1 MPLTN
6 RRTAY
11 LRNEK
16 NQLSL
21 ADVKTKIREQG
32 ITKEQFYEALHI
44 AELVKKTNKKWQTR
58 NARNAKRRK
67 TTPELTETQLY
78 NQLTEL
84 IEEQQRRND
93 LNITKREPKR
103 FKTKAAT
110 QHTYENP
117 DQNPS
122 LSIIGKTAKD
132 LVDGV
137 KELTNIKV
145 QYQMIVMFRKPF
157 EEKEESW
164 GDGLA
169 PFYFTSDPVIILNI
183 GQVKQCIDI
192 TKQNLQNWIEE
203 NHQRGSGWK
212 YVYVDQLSVT
222 ISAYQPLRGGSYVE
236 LDDYVKNK
244 KCCINIKNTDNK
256 CIKYCILLDK
266 HKDFIKSHPERV
278 SHYAR
283 YENDFDWS
291 SIKFPVGL
299 NQIDKIEKLI
309 NKPISVYGYSDKRVF
324 PLRITKMTNEK
335 EVDGMIRKFPCEGV
349 INLLLVDNKHY
360 VYITK
365 LDVLV
370 SPIQRDANDKHIAL
384 KSFVCQNCLHCFS
397 SKLRLDNHRT
407 NGCDMFEPTKTE
419 LPKMIKT
426 EEGWETPTIT
436 FNRHTRKFKAPVVI
450 YADFET
456 LIEKYQNIHHN
467 EGDSSTTKLAE
478 LPPCSFKFNVVSD
491 YPQLNMGH
499 TMFRGENAAFEFM
512 QKLVKVGDDI
522 RNVLDYEHKMII
534 TKKQEL
540 QFQKC
545 TCCHICDKPFK
556 GDDVKVRD
564 HDHINGLYR
573 GAAHQD
579 CNVNFNYKK
588 YKIPVY
594 FHNLKNFDGHLI
606 IQALTKMGFSNIKL
620 IAQNFEKYMCIDVG
634 NFRFLDSFAFMS
646 SSLDTLA
653 KNLLKD
659 GIENFKHTLNGDYTN
674 AQKKLLLKKGIYP
687 YEYMDSFAKFE
698 EIEFPPIEAFYSQ
711 LNEDNISQED
721 YEFGEL
727 VYKTFNCK
735 NLGDYHDLYLH
746 NDVMLLTDIF
756 ETFRKTA
763 MSNYDLDPA
772 NGYFTLPNFAWDAML
787 KKTGVSLDQLTD
799 VDMYLF
805 CEQAIRGGTSLIS
818 HRYAKANNKYMSDFN
833 ENMVSS
839 FIMYL
844 DANNLYGEAMIQ
856 NLPTGDFKWVD
867 IDEDFI
873 RSYDE
878 NSKFGYFVKCDL
890 QYPQHLHD
898 THNNYPLAV
907 ESRGIKKVELSP
919 YQLNQMKVHKERHS
933 EKLKKLVPNLYD
945 KKEYVCHIRNL
956 KYYLEKGLVLTKI
969 HTSLKFTQSKW
980 LKPYINFNTEKRKL
994 SKNEFEKDLYK
1005 LMNNAVFGKTM
1016 ENMRGRV
1023 KIDMYTDKKQ
1033 YLTQVAKPQF
1043 LESKIYSED
1052 LIAVKKTPKVV
1063 ELNKPIYVG
1072 VATLDLSKLHM
1083 YGFHYDYI
1091 KPKYGEKATLLFTD
1105 TDSLCY
1111 KIETE
1116 DMYKDMSEDKHLFDM
1131 SDYSMDGYRS
1141 QDNTNKKVIGKF
1153 KDETS
1158 GVPIVEFC
1166 GLRSKMYSILL
1177 ENDKEKMTGKGIKKS
1192 ALKKYVKHQ
1201 DYRRCLMSS
1210 FSPDQR
1216 QLISFNNLR
1225 SVDHNIGLY
1234 RYTKVGLSCAND
1246 KQYLL
1251 DDGITSYSY
1260 GHYKIPR

>member
-1 MPLTN
+1 MPPLAQLSDKQRN

-11 LRNEK
+11 IKEK
-16 NQLSL
+16 NGKLDDAAVKQL
-21 ADVKTKIREQG
+21 AKDQG
-32 ITKEQFYEALHI
+32 ITKEAFLEKLHLI
-44 AELVKKTNKKWQTR
+44 DLMIKENKKWQTR
-58 NARNAKRRK
+58 NARNYKRRK
-67 TTPELTETQLY
+67 QAPPLSNEQLIEK
-78 NQLTEL
+78 LTEL

-164 GDGLA
+164 GDGVA
-169 PFYFTSDPVIILNI
+169 PFYFTSDPVIILNM
-183 GQVKQCIDI
+183 GQVKQCIDT

-324 PLRITKMTNEK
+324 PLRITKQVSN
-335 EVDGMIRKFPCEGV
+335 DI

-426 EEGWETPTIT
+426 EDGWETPTIT

-456 LIEKYQNIHHN
+456 LIEKYQNIHN
-467 EGDSSTTKLAE
+467 EGDSSTTKLAD
-478 LPPCSFKFNVVSD
+478 LPPCSFEFNVVSD
-491 YPQLNMGH
+491 YSKLNMGH

-512 QKLVKVGDDI
+512 QKLVNVGNDI

-545 TCCHICDKPFK
+545 TCCHICNKPFK
-556 GDDVKVRD
+556 SDDVKVRD
-564 HDHINGLYR
+564 HDHINGHYR

-579 CNVNFNYKK
+579 CNINFNYKN

-659 GIENFKHTLNGDYTN
+659 GEENFKHTLNGDYTKE
-674 AQKKLLLKKGIYP
+674 QKKLLLKKGIYP
-687 YEYMDSFAKFE
+687 YEYMDSFAKFDE
-698 EIEFPPIEAFYSQ
+698 TEFPPIEAFYSQ
-711 LNEDNISQED
+711 LNEENITQED
-721 YEFGEL
+721 YEFGKL

-746 NDVMLLTDIF
+746 NDVMLLSDIF

-763 MSNYDLDPA
+763 ISNYDLDPA

-787 KKTGVSLDQLTD
+787 KKTSVSLDQLTD

-818 HRYAKANNKYMSDFN
+818 HRYAKANNKYMSEFD
-833 ENMVSS
+833 ENIVSS

-856 NLPTGDFKWVD
+856 NLPTGGFKWVT
-867 IDEDFI
+867 IDEEFI
-873 RSYDE
+873 RNYDE
-878 NSKFGYFVKCDL
+878 NSKFGCFVKCGL
-890 QYPQHLHD
+890 QCPQHLHD
-898 THNNYPLAV
+898 AHNNYPLAV
-907 ESRGIKKVELSP
+907 ESRAIMKDELSP
-919 YQLNQMKVHKERHS
+919 YQLNQMKIHNERHS

-956 KYYLEKGLVLTKI
+956 KYYLEKGLILTKI
-969 HTSLKFTQSKW
+969 HSALQFNQSKW
-980 LKPYINFNTEKRKL
+980 LKPYIDFNTEKRKL
-994 SKNEFEKDLYK
+994 SKNEFEK
-1005 LMNNAVFGKTM
+1005 VTW
-1016 ENMRGRV
+1016 
-1023 KIDMYTDKKQ
+1023 
-1033 YLTQVAKPQF
+1033 
-1043 LESKIYSED
+1043 
-1052 LIAVKKTPKVV
+1052 
-1063 ELNKPIYVG
+1063 
-1072 VATLDLSKLHM
+1072 
-1083 YGFHYDYI
+1083 
-1091 KPKYGEKATLLFTD
+1091 
-1105 TDSLCY
+1105 
-1111 KIETE
+1111 
-1116 DMYKDMSEDKHLFDM
+1116 
-1131 SDYSMDGYRS
+1131 
-1141 QDNTNKKVIGKF
+1141 
-1153 KDETS
+1153 S
-1158 GVPIVEFC
+1158 GVCFGAASAAALAGPVSGPGRNAGPFPSGLQPGSC
-1166 GLRSKMYSILL
+1166 GQM
-1177 ENDKEKMTGKGIKKS
+1177 M
-1192 ALKKYVKHQ
+1192 A
-1201 DYRRCLMSS
+1201 
-1210 FSPDQR
+1210 
-1216 QLISFNNLR
+1216 
-1225 SVDHNIGLY
+1225 
-1234 RYTKVGLSCAND
+1234 
-1246 KQYLL
+1246 
-1251 DDGITSYSY
+1251 DGV
-1260 GHYKIPR
+1260 